1 MQSVSTV
8 AVKSISKKNI
18 KSLPRLKRELLIMRA
33 VDHPNIIKLH
43 EVYEDEK
50 YMHIVSEIYTGLDLF
65 DDIME

>member
-18 KSLPRLKRELLIMRA
+18 KSLARLKRELLIMRA